1 MSMSNELKTKDVL
14 EGISF
19 ILMIVGIIGLMC
31 VLYEVKELKELTKD
45 ASNFR
50 SITNQK

>member
-1 MSMSNELKTKDVL
+1 MNNELKTKDII
-14 EGISF
+14 EGITF
-19 ILMIVGIIGLMC
+19 ILMVVGIIGMLC

-50 SITNQK
+50 SITK

>member
-1 MSMSNELKTKDVL
+1 MSNELKTKDIL

-19 ILMIVGIIGLMC
+19 ILMCIAIIGLIC
-31 VLYEVKELKELTKD
+31 VLYEVNELKGLMKG

-50 SITNQK
+50 SIEYRK

>member
-1 MSMSNELKTKDVL
+1 MSNELKTKDVL

-19 ILMIVGIIGLMC
+19 ILMCIAIIGLMC
-31 VLYEVKELKELTKD
+31 VLYEVNELKGLSKG

-50 SITNQK
+50 TITK

>member
-1 MSMSNELKTKDVL
+1 MNNELKTKDII
-14 EGISF
+14 EGTTF
-19 ILMIVGIIGLMC
+19 ILMVVGIIGMLC

-50 SITNQK
+50 SITK

>member
-1 MSMSNELKTKDVL
+1 MNNELKTKDIV
-14 EGISF
+14 EGITF
-19 ILMIVGIIGLMC
+19 ILMVVGIIGMLC

-50 SITNQK
+50 SITK

>member
-1 MSMSNELKTKDVL
+1 MNNELKTKDIL

-19 ILMIVGIIGLMC
+19 ILMIVATIGMFCL
-31 VLYEVKELKELTKD
+31 LYEVKELKRLTKG

-50 SITNQK
+50 SIEYRK

>member
-1 MSMSNELKTKDVL
+1 MNNELKTKDVL

-31 VLYEVKELKELTKD
+31 VLYEVNELKGLSKG
-45 ASNFR
+45 AGNFR
-50 SITNQK
+50 SITIRK

>member
-1 MSMSNELKTKDVL
+1 MSNELKTKDIL

-19 ILMIVGIIGLMC
+19 ILMCIAIIGLMC
-31 VLYEVKELKELTKD
+31 VLYEVKELKGLSKD
-45 ASNFR
+45 ARNFR